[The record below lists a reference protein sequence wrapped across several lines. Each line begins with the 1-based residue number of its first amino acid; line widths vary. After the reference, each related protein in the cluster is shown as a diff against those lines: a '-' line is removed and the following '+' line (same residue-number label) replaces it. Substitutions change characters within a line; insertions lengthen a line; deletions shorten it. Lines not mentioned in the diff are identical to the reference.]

1 MNEGFFI
8 LNYIIVWSSINY
20 IIWFWFIF
28 KLDKNLIFEGYFDLR
43 IVYMLLNYIKVLG
56 GNIMF
61 VFIDLVL
68 EIYNFCVF
76 FDVRFL
82 WL

>member
-1 MNEGFFI
+1 MNEDFFI

-61 VFIDLVL
+61 VFFDLVL

>member
-1 MNEGFFI
+1 
-8 LNYIIVWSSINY
+8 
-20 IIWFWFIF
+20 
-28 KLDKNLIFEGYFDLR
+28 
-43 IVYMLLNYIKVLG
+43 MLLNYIKVLG

-61 VFIDLVL
+61 VFFDLVL

>member
-61 VFIDLVL
+61 VFFDLVL